1 MSPLRLI
8 CAAAL
13 AAALASPAFAAPGDE
28 TMTAPPEGAVNAPA
42 SGTDTSATVAG
53 GATTITTPAGEV
65 VVLRSSPTP
74 VAEAYRLKA
83 GDANV
88 VSNSPIPDT
97 VENRRAYGQPMSN
110 GGRAT
115 APAGN

>member
-28 TMTAPPEGAVNAPA
+28 TMTAPAEGAVNAPA
-42 SGTDTSATVAG
+42 AGTDTSATVSG
-53 GATTITTPAGEV
+53 STTVTSPSGEV

-74 VAEAYRLKA
+74 VADAYRLKA
-83 GDANV
+83 GDPNV
-88 VSNSPIPDT
+88 VSNAPIPDT

-115 APAGN
+115 PPAGN